1 MLQKYYRNN
10 HIEKKKTR
18 NQGELQK
25 YYVEEAHEPI
35 IDLETFAKAQAI
47 LAQRHEQYTHDG
59 ATNRYPLSGLIICGL
74 CGKNYQR
81 KQLPQGIIWMC
92 ATFLRRGKKYCPG
105 SKQIPESI
113 LYALICDVL
122 KLDEFD
128 AAVFRDNI
136 HHIVIP
142 KPFEVQFF
150 FHDGTSDMRH
160 WKYPS
165 RAESWT
171 EEMKQAARERNQKWV
186 EK

>member
-1 MLQKYYRNN
+1 M
-10 HIEKKKTR
+10 
-18 NQGELQK
+18 
-25 YYVEEAHEPI
+25 
-35 IDLETFAKAQAI
+35 
-47 LAQRHEQYTHDG
+47 AQRHEQYTHDG
-59 ATNRYPLSGLIICGL
+59 ATNRYPLSGLITCGL

-128 AAVFRDNI
+128 EAVFRDNI

-150 FHDGTSDMRH
+150 FHDGTSDIRH

>member
-1 MLQKYYRNN
+1 
-10 HIEKKKTR
+10 
-18 NQGELQK
+18 
-25 YYVEEAHEPI
+25 
-35 IDLETFAKAQAI
+35 
-47 LAQRHEQYTHDG
+47 
-59 ATNRYPLSGLIICGL
+59 
-74 CGKNYQR
+74 
-81 KQLPQGIIWMC
+81 MC
-92 ATFLRRGKKYCPG
+92 HFLRRGKKYCPG

-150 FHDGTSDMRH
+150 FHDGTSDIRH

>member
-35 IDLETFAKAQAI
+35 IDLETFAKAQTI

-92 ATFLRRGKKYCPG
+92 ATFLRRGKKVLPRFKANSG
-105 SKQIPESI
+105 INSI
-113 LYALICDVL
+113 CSNL
-122 KLDEFD
+122 
-128 AAVFRDNI
+128 
-136 HHIVIP
+136 
-142 KPFEVQFF
+142 
-150 FHDGTSDMRH
+150 
-160 WKYPS
+160 
-165 RAESWT
+165 
-171 EEMKQAARERNQKWV
+171 
-186 EK
+186 